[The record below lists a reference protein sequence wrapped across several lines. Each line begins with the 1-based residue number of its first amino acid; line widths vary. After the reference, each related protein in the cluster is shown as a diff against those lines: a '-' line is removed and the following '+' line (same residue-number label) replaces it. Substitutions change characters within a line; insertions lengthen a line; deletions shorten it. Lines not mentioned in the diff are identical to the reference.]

1 VLVSAAIM
9 VIDAA
14 HTGNAAS
21 SNANQLYVLCILLF
35 VASFVVFACI
45 HFTQQDPPAGKPP
58 RRPAPGGGDR
68 GARPQAPGAS
78 AKALPSPGQAGRDT
92 AEGTRYGRAAKPRFA
107 LGPLPGS

>member
-1 VLVSAAIM
+1 

-14 HTGNAAS
+14 HTGSAAS

-35 VASFVVFACI
+35 LVSFVVFSCI

-58 RRPAPGGGDR
+58 RRPVPDGGDR
-68 GARPQAPGAS
+68 GDRGAHPQAPAS
-78 AKALPSPGQAGRDT
+78 AEALPSPGKASRDT
-92 AEGTRYGRAAKPRFA
+92 AEATRYGRAAKPRFA